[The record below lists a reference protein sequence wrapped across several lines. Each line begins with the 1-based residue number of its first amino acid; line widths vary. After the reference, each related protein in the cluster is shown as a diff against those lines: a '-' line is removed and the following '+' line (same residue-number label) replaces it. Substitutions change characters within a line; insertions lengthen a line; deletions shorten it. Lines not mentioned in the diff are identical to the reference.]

1 MTMRIGGIGLVLMLI
16 GLSLMLIS
24 FAAAV
29 TPPPSAADEG
39 GLRAVEAALKRLDGV
54 GVRLLL
60 LCFSCASL
68 FILISRL

>member
-1 MTMRIGGIGLVLMLI
+1 MRIGLVLMLV
-16 GLSLMLIS
+16 GLSLMLISFAIS

-29 TPPPSAADEG
+29 TPPPAAADEG

-60 LCFSCASL
+60 LCFSCFSL

>member
-1 MTMRIGGIGLVLMLI
+1 MRIGLVLMLI

-24 FAAAV
+24 FAAAI
-29 TPPPSAADEG
+29 TPPPAADEG

-60 LCFSCASL
+60 LCFSLASL